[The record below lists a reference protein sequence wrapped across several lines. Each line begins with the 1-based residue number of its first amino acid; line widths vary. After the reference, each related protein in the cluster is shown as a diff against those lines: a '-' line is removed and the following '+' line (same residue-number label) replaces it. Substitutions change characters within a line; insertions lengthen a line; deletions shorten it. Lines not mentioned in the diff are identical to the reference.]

1 MTIESKYIYSEITD
15 SIIRCSYE
23 VHRKFGFGFLEKVY
37 ENALSIKLKQA
48 GHTIEQ
54 QVPIKVYFEEHVVG
68 DYFADII
75 VDGKVVIELKSCSEL
90 SKAHETQLVNYLKAT
105 KIKVD
110 LLIYFGN
117 RVKIC
122 RKIF

>member
-1 MTIESKYIYSEITD
+1 MAIESKYIYSEITD
-15 SIIRCSYE
+15 SIIRCAYD
-23 VHRKFGFGFLEKVY
+23 VHRKLGFGFLEKVY
-37 ENALSIKLKQA
+37 ENALSIKLRQA

-68 DYFADII
+68 DYYADII
-75 VDGKVVIELKSCSEL
+75 VDEKVVIELKSCSEL

-105 KIKVD
+105 KIKVG
-110 LLIYFGN
+110 LLINFGN